1 MYTSGENSELA
12 AKQIRSWERQQK
24 EEYRRKKEEIR
35 KKLNSP
41 DRAATS
47 EAVNTDEA
55 ENFEKTDISGT
66 ESSDDD
72 NFQPV
77 RFENQSVTKYCRK
90 KQARNVLTPQV
101 TSALDRDKT
110 SDR

>member
-41 DRAATS
+41 HRAATS

-55 ENFEKTDISGT
+55 ENLKKRIFLGQSRQTMTIS
-66 ESSDDD
+66 S
-72 NFQPV
+72 Q
-77 RFENQSVTKYCRK
+77 
-90 KQARNVLTPQV
+90 
-101 TSALDRDKT
+101 SALKINQLPSIAGKNRHAMFSLHK
-110 SDR
+110 